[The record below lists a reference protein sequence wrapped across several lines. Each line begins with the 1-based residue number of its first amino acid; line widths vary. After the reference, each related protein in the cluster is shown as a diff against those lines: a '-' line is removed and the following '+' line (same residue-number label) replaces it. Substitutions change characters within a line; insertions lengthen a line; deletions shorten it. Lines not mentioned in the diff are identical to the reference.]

1 MVVLVLLGLGLHFV
15 YILSAAWLLLAKIG
29 VAAYMGPRDTL
40 PEPGVFR
47 ARALKASANSAES
60 LPVFLT
66 LALLSLILEDANMPL
81 AIMGAQMYLVARV
94 AYLAVYLAGVPYIRS
109 AVFTAAAAGLVIM
122 GYALF

>member
-1 MVVLVLLGLGLHFV
+1 
-15 YILSAAWLLLAKIG
+15 
-29 VAAYMGPRDTL
+29 
-40 PEPGVFR
+40 
-47 ARALKASANSAES
+47 
-60 LPVFLT
+60 
-66 LALLSLILEDANMPL
+66 MPL